1 VVGEFRISYSRLGP
15 TEIRVLAILLN
26 TAMYFFGQQNF
37 TIAVGT
43 LKSFTFSA
51 YDLAIGAITL
61 LLFYFFITTA
71 LQETIR
77 LSKANE

>member
-1 VVGEFRISYSRLGP
+1 
-15 TEIRVLAILLN
+15 
-26 TAMYFFGQQNF
+26 MYFFGRQNF

-43 LKSFTFSA
+43 FKSFTFSA

-61 LLFYFFITTA
+61 LLFYFFIATA